1 MRHRSPDSVR
11 SRLADSPERGEAP
24 GLRSVLRPRFDDT
37 KERNGPDVA
46 PDVNPIGPESASSSV
61 EWACDDRLIGLL
73 CEMVASALDWETRDG
88 LRSMGSETL
97 ATECEYLD
105 GDV

>member
-1 MRHRSPDSVR
+1 MGHHYTENVR
-11 SRLADSPERGEAP
+11 SRLAESPERAEAP
-24 GLRSVLRPRFDDT
+24 RLRSVLSPRFDDR
-37 KERNGPDVA
+37 KDRNGSDVEPNA
-46 PDVNPIGPESASSSV
+46 NPIGPESASSSV

-73 CEMVASALDWETRDG
+73 CEMVKSALYWEARRG
-88 LRSMGSETL
+88 LRSMGSEAL